1 MLAVKAKGSGN
12 ARLKKDSNHSSN
24 EKRKGRL
31 PHIVSDKTQCGQSA
45 WMADALRGA
54 RARGGCGA
62 RGSELRR
69 LQDQPGGASGK
80 QPSGRRGWGF
90 AGGAEFVSRITG
102 SASRA
107 RSPPRQAALVAR
119 GSPARAGEGRAG
131 RPAPRDI
138 RFPVTLSE
146 PNFLNSLGELAGTNE
161 FPICRSAQ
169 NTRRTFFVVPPPPP
183 PCFWVFM
190 RLPPRHLHH

>member
-1 MLAVKAKGSGN
+1 MFSPALTGCQQRKGKCFRWKPAVPMLAVKAKGSGN

-80 QPSGRRGWGF
+80 QPWQEGVGIRRGCRVCVADNGERKQSPLPSP
-90 AGGAEFVSRITG
+90 AGGAGCMREPCVSGGG
-102 SASRA
+102 SRRPSC
-107 RSPPRQAALVAR
+107 SPRH
-119 GSPARAGEGRAG
+119 
-131 RPAPRDI
+131 
-138 RFPVTLSE
+138 TLSCD
-146 PNFLNSLGELAGTNE
+146 
-161 FPICRSAQ
+161 I
-169 NTRRTFFVVPPPPP
+169 V
-183 PCFWVFM
+183 
-190 RLPPRHLHH
+190 